1 MKVQLI
7 NVAEYDI
14 KEGKT
19 TEIPFETFVHLC
31 GEVGVTEDPSL
42 PRVRLFKS
50 IDEFKKLSQEELT
63 EINQGESVKI
73 LANGQFLVFL
83 ERSKDKEK
91 ELKTIKGN
99 ATTDTKENKGE

>member
-7 NVAEYDI
+7 NVAEYNI
-14 KEGKT
+14 KEDKVS
-19 TEIPFETFVHLC
+19 EVPFDTFVNLC
-31 GEVGVTEDPSL
+31 GGVGVTEDPSL

-73 LANGQFLVFL
+73 LANGQFLIFL

-91 ELKTIKGN
+91 EVKTIKGN
-99 ATTDTKENKGE
+99 ATTDTKE